1 MARILYER
9 SRLVRTWT
17 HLERQRGGR
26 GFLAGPG
33 ESQLEADRR
42 MLDRQIARLKVSI
55 EDVRKTR
62 NIQRQGRR
70 KRGKPVVALVGYTNA
85 GKSTLFNRLTDSNVF
100 SADMPFATL
109 DPTIREFTLP
119 SGDRLALID
128 TVGFISELPTTLVDS
143 FRATIEEAME
153 ADMLLHIR
161 DISAEQTDQQAE
173 DVETVLQ
180 QLESDAKQD
189 RPPLIEVWNK
199 ADLVNED
206 DLAILNARAANRSD
220 VVLVSSKDGAGFEN
234 LLDIIQEVAFRK
246 RVVEDFILE
255 PKLGQ
260 ARAWLYEQGDVLEE
274 TGDEN
279 GNIKLKVELDEVVL
293 ARFLEKF
300 PTVDVAS

>member
-1 MARILYER
+1 M
-9 SRLVRTWT
+9 
-17 HLERQRGGR
+17 
-26 GFLAGPG
+26 GFKCG
-33 ESQLEADRR
+33 
-42 MLDRQIARLKVSI
+42 I
-55 EDVRKTR
+55 
-62 NIQRQGRR
+62 
-70 KRGKPVVALVGYTNA
+70 VGLPNV